1 MTRAL
6 IACQTHLRTADEQKL
21 LKVWEAM
28 RLTDRCDLLIVD
40 NASPLPIEL
49 AQPFWDSKRIM
60 DDDHI
65 PQTTKSLT
73 IARFKD
79 ALGHPFHDG
88 VLQRSGSDRG
98 FIKMLEIA
106 IASNYD
112 KFAYVEMDVLF
123 ALSVKSIFERMT
135 KPCACGPLV
144 THGKFPETGL
154 LFLDVEHIWKTDFI
168 AKYNW
173 KGSVIPEGEKR
184 LWNIL
189 GDSLELLPLKGR
201 RDGAS
206 MMPGELPEIWPDG
219 IDFIT
224 HCTMP
229 VFADFLR
236 YHNKPEL
243 AEILCN

>member
-6 IACQTHLRTADEQKL
+6 IACQTHLRTPDEQKL
-21 LKVWEAM
+21 LRVWEAM

-49 AQPFWDSKRIM
+49 AQPFWDSKRILN
-60 DDDHI
+60 DDHI
-65 PQTTKSLT
+65 PETAKSLT

-112 KFAYVEMDVLF
+112 KFAYIEMDVLF

-184 LWNIL
+184 LWLIL
-189 GDSLELLPLKGR
+189 
-201 RDGAS
+201 
-206 MMPGELPEIWPDG
+206 
-219 IDFIT
+219 
-224 HCTMP
+224 
-229 VFADFLR
+229 
-236 YHNKPEL
+236 
-243 AEILCN
+243 